1 MTGLSQSMAPRCR
14 RSRFGIR
21 PVTLILMVMLA
32 IWHQPTSAQLAE
44 ETYLVEAERF
54 FERGLEV
61 YDKEAFDKARVQ
73 FEKISELPTNQR
85 SSAGLLMLG
94 RTLFQLG
101 RYEEV
106 RQVTRRLEREFEGS
120 RYSADASLIM
130 GDAFYQEQRFFEAAR
145 RYVRVLGTPSP
156 LRVQASAAERLA
168 AIVRNGNIDP
178 QGVDRLRMTTG
189 PALLR
194 DALLF
199 GEARWYARLG
209 WREQSRVAMGTYLG
223 ALPDGVFARLARSSV
238 AGDGG
243 WVPAAEHLTQPPAPA
258 LEPVEADFSPRSG
271 APPPTRVGFR
281 IPSLADGLSERSRV
295 RPFSLTIEELSL
307 STRPRLGIIL
317 PLSGDQFPSAE
328 EVLNGIVMA
337 NDEMGQPFDLILAD
351 TGHDF
356 GTVPIKQSEPSRL
369 IHTVKVAEELIDRW
383 GIVALIGP
391 LFSTSC
397 AAAASVADAA
407 GVPLISPL
415 AQQSGLDSLGQYI
428 FQLRTV
434 PEVQGQVLAEYA
446 TLVLGLQT
454 FAVLSPLT
462 DYGWNFERAFSASAR
477 ANGGVV
483 VHSDWYHP
491 DATDYQAQFDS
502 IRMAGFELMP
512 SPSKED
518 SLAVLDSL
526 SQAVLDTSPAGD
538 GLFWEMV
545 GDKDFQ
551 TEPPDSTE
559 LFIDTI
565 DGIVVVV
572 ERFAEAEVIAP
583 QIPFKRLVT
592 QVLGNDLWYDP
603 EALMEM
609 GPRDRANMK
618 NTVIVSGRGVKGEE
632 ATRFTANFRRRFEK
646 DPGYAAYG
654 YDAARIL
661 GVGWDEGYRTR
672 DGLRTWLSALRGF
685 EGASGRI
692 SFSDA
697 RRVNGEL
704 ILLKIDAN
712 GVIRPMSAEDLPTV
726 KIPDDELPEADLE
739 LDLDYDLNFL
749 PDLADTSG
757 TAEQTS

>member
-1 MTGLSQSMAPRCR
+1 MSPQCHRSVFRIRLVAIIILVMAASRHEPSNAQS
-14 RSRFGIR
+14 
-21 PVTLILMVMLA
+21 
-32 IWHQPTSAQLAE
+32 AE
-44 ETYLVEAERF
+44 EAYLVEAERV
-54 FERGLEV
+54 FERGLEA
-61 YDKEAFDKARVQ
+61 YDKEAFDKARTH
-73 FEKISELPTNQR
+73 FGKLSELPINQR

-94 RTLFQLG
+94 RALFQLG
-101 RYEEV
+101 QYEEA

-120 RYSADASLIM
+120 RYSVDASLIM

-156 LRVQASAAERLA
+156 LGVQASAAERLA
-168 AIVRNGNIDP
+168 AIVKNGEIDP
-178 QGVDRLRMTTG
+178 QGVDRLRMITG

-194 DALLF
+194 DAMLF

-209 WREQSRVAMGTYLG
+209 WRQQSRTAMGAYLG
-223 ALPDGVFARLARSSV
+223 AVPDGVFVQLARSSL
-238 AGDGG
+238 AGDDGR
-243 WVPAAEHLTQPPAPA
+243 VPGAERLPQPAIPVQD
-258 LEPVEADFSPRSG
+258 PVEADFLSRPRG
-271 APPPTRVGFR
+271 APPRIGLR
-281 IPSLADGLSERSRV
+281 IPSLADELSERSRI
-295 RPFSLTIEELSL
+295 RPFSLTAEELSV

-328 EVLNGIVMA
+328 EVLDGIVMA

-356 GTVPIKQSEPSRL
+356 GSVPIKQSEPSRL

-383 GIVALIGP
+383 GVVALIGP

-397 AAAASVADAA
+397 AAAASVAESA

-446 TLVLGLQT
+446 TLVLGLHT
-454 FAVLSPLT
+454 FAILSPLT
-462 DYGWNFERAFSASAR
+462 EYGWNFERAFSASAR
-477 ANGGVV
+477 ANGGVI
-483 VHSDWYHP
+483 VHSDWYHR

-512 SPSKED
+512 SPSAED

-526 SQAVLDTSPAGD
+526 SQAVLDTSLAGD
-538 GLFWEMV
+538 GLFWEMF
-545 GDKDFQ
+545 GDNDFQ

-572 ERFAEAEVIAP
+572 ERFSEAQIIAP

-609 GPRDRANMK
+609 GPRDRANME
-618 NTVIVSGRGVKGEE
+618 NTVFVSGRGVKGEE

-661 GVGWDEGYRTR
+661 GVGWDEGYRSR
-672 DGLRTWLSALRGF
+672 DSLRIWLSALRGF

-712 GVIRPMSAEDLPTV
+712 SVIRPLSSEDLPTV
-726 KIPDDELPEADLE
+726 KIPDEELPEAAME
-739 LDLDYDLNFL
+739 LDLDYDLDFL
-749 PDLADTSG
+749 PDLADSSG
-757 TAEQTS
+757 GAEQTF